1 MTRTDRYS
9 IPLSGTS
16 SAGIH
21 ATEDRNWEPDSSFAY
36 QPPEEVLR
44 KQTGQMRVSVAGTGI
59 QPTSSK
65 PPSGGSEELLEE
77 EDSEV
82 AEGHQSESTQE
93 YTLEGTP
100 RDKLKMKLSTG
111 NWTDQGQFQSTTDD
125 GDISSHSS
133 APDSSQSKG
142 KAKWLQ
148 ENGEYFLDRLKACTL
163 HLLQEH
169 YCKETSEHLTKELS
183 EAIKKTCA
191 PKNTE
196 RYKIELKQGITPITS
211 DIEQKKPGRS
221 SKGSKLPGTSQLQVD
236 LDDDSELSKL
246 VKSLFVK
253 TSKKLAE
260 VFGNDAEFDSAII
273 HRMTEPKHK
282 IPYCGGNFGTDG
294 SSSFSPTVGVLSLGS
309 SGARPMFLKAATGG
323 IVTHKALLHPGS
335 LCFLGG
341 RTAAHYRYSVP
352 KEYGPAGEQYIIMF
366 FQKTPSRSIL
376 DELKKIDIQEKM
388 PSTPV
393 PEVETPI
400 ETPTVVQTTVSPV
413 ITEVV
418 DLPKNGYVLVKVI
431 SPPPE
436 ANGEAHEK
444 EDGMLDNLRKNTQVP
459 VNLNSTAPSSLLYAD
474 HQRMTPP
481 TAILRDGFSFNF
493 DDGNDTEPSKQLVL
507 AETLDT
513 VVDKMDHKHV
523 AKELMRNGTST
534 TGNLKQMKNRLKRRI
549 TMTIGELSASAL
561 PDNSMISMLHHP
573 SPDILPSNLTNS
585 IQKISNCQESTD
597 KTLENVL
604 NEISKMKDLVN
615 TLSIADREQKSS
627 LAAVPMETPAL
638 PRDPDKLA
646 TFKKL
651 FEDTRASVIGHN
663 CKLATLTTKV
673 AMLNE
678 NLDNS
683 RAAIDLMADAIIE
696 SGKDMAEWR
705 ASTYSDELTTKID
718 YIHGY
723 VQKCYPDTTDMA
735 IQATEDANEE
745 ATEEAIEEKPARE
758 EVSWAEES
766 DISEDA
772 TKQDETIPHR
782 LVGTPEMTN
791 MWPMQSEPTLEM
803 ALKEGRNIKICLIT
817 DSIMRHIT
825 GLESTWQY
833 KYKFN
838 RIDCRDSTGLCASTT
853 KDELKRKRPHLVY
866 VHLGINDIHRGA
878 DLSETMN
885 NIKDF
890 DRFIEDWLP
899 DTRIVISLP
908 LDNGKVHHNRLITQ
922 LRSSM
927 VLYGSQGPSD
937 HYEKRVH
944 IQHNNQMLIL
954 NKDEELCQNTRF
966 FSSDKLHLSEKG
978 MNAMHHGMRGTLHR
992 IFKWFT
998 TVPRR

>member
-1 MTRTDRYS
+1 
-9 IPLSGTS
+9 
-16 SAGIH
+16 
-21 ATEDRNWEPDSSFAY
+21 
-36 QPPEEVLR
+36 
-44 KQTGQMRVSVAGTGI
+44 
-59 QPTSSK
+59 
-65 PPSGGSEELLEE
+65 
-77 EDSEV
+77 
-82 AEGHQSESTQE
+82 
-93 YTLEGTP
+93 
-100 RDKLKMKLSTG
+100 
-111 NWTDQGQFQSTTDD
+111 
-125 GDISSHSS
+125 
-133 APDSSQSKG
+133 
-142 KAKWLQ
+142 
-148 ENGEYFLDRLKACTL
+148 
-163 HLLQEH
+163 
-169 YCKETSEHLTKELS
+169 
-183 EAIKKTCA
+183 
-191 PKNTE
+191 
-196 RYKIELKQGITPITS
+196 
-211 DIEQKKPGRS
+211 
-221 SKGSKLPGTSQLQVD
+221 
-236 LDDDSELSKL
+236 
-246 VKSLFVK
+246 
-253 TSKKLAE
+253 
-260 VFGNDAEFDSAII
+260 
-273 HRMTEPKHK
+273 
-282 IPYCGGNFGTDG
+282 
-294 SSSFSPTVGVLSLGS
+294 
-309 SGARPMFLKAATGG
+309 
-323 IVTHKALLHPGS
+323 
-335 LCFLGG
+335 
-341 RTAAHYRYSVP
+341 
-352 KEYGPAGEQYIIMF
+352 
-366 FQKTPSRSIL
+366 
-376 DELKKIDIQEKM
+376 
-388 PSTPV
+388 
-393 PEVETPI
+393 
-400 ETPTVVQTTVSPV
+400 
-413 ITEVV
+413 
-418 DLPKNGYVLVKVI
+418 
-431 SPPPE
+431 
-436 ANGEAHEK
+436 
-444 EDGMLDNLRKNTQVP
+444 
-459 VNLNSTAPSSLLYAD
+459 
-474 HQRMTPP
+474 
-481 TAILRDGFSFNF
+481 
-493 DDGNDTEPSKQLVL
+493 
-507 AETLDT
+507 
-513 VVDKMDHKHV
+513 MDHKHV

-597 KTLENVL
+597 KTLENVLNEISKMKDLVNTLSIADREQKSFLASPDVLPSNLTSSIQKISNCQENTDKTLVNVL